1 MALAYKI
8 IEHTVAH
15 IHMDMGMEQEHRE
28 RAYYPK
34 YMNAVQL
41 WYFFAHLNY

>member
-1 MALAYKI
+1 MALAYKT
-8 IEHTVAH
+8 IEHAITDV
-15 IHMDMGMEQEHRE
+15 HMDMRMEQENCE